1 MSLLEK
7 LFSRKPKLA
16 DANFVNPITTE
27 VHSHLIPAIDDGV
40 PTLVE
45 SIAIIKHIASCGY
58 KKVITTPHIM
68 GDFYKNGP
76 ENILPAL
83 EIIRSELKMQHIDI
97 EVEAAAE
104 YMIDDA
110 FEKKISSGNL
120 LTFGNNY
127 VLVELPFT
135 DIPANFKSALFE
147 LQVNGYRPVL
157 AHPERYAFYAMN
169 KDKYHELHDQ
179 GILFQV
185 NLFSLIGYY
194 SPQIQKTAEYLL
206 ENKLVNLVGS
216 DCHGVRHLPVF
227 NDALKS
233 YNYQRICQ
241 LPLLNNS
248 L

>member
-16 DANFVNPITTE
+16 DADFVNPITTE

-45 SIAIIKHIASCGY
+45 SIAIIKHMASCGY

-83 EIIRSELKMQHIDI
+83 EIIRSELKMQQVDI

-127 VLVELPFT
+127 VLIELPFT

-169 KDKYHELHDQ
+169 KTSTTNYTIK
-179 GILFQV
+179 
-185 NLFSLIGYY
+185 
-194 SPQIQKTAEYLL
+194 EY
-206 ENKLVNLVGS
+206 
-216 DCHGVRHLPVF
+216 CFR
-227 NDALKS
+227 
-233 YNYQRICQ
+233 
-241 LPLLNNS
+241 
-248 L
+248 